1 MTGPADRPPAADQGF
16 LSPAPDGQPVDHC
29 FRCGK
34 ETPAGVGLCDEH
46 NPRQLSG
53 PSSTQ
58 MHATVFLGIV
68 LGVIG
73 LFVIL
78 RLTQTDAGPFSARV
92 SAAGTGDAPGAVAV
106 AFTVTNEGRESG
118 HGDCRFTRDGVPR
131 PDDVAFRTPEL
142 AGGETISLERELTPE
157 PQSPVA
163 YQPELLSVICQ

>member
-1 MTGPADRPPAADQGF
+1 MNRPAEPPPAADHGF
-16 LSPAPDGQPVDHC
+16 LAPAPEGQPVDRC

-58 MHATVFLGIV
+58 MHATVFVGIV

-78 RLTQTDAGPFSARV
+78 RLTLTDAGPFSARV
-92 SAAGTGDAPGAVAV
+92 TTAEVGTAGAVAV
-106 AFTVTNEGRESG
+106 AFTVTNEGQAGG
-118 HGDCRFTRDGVPR
+118 HADCRFTRDGVPR

-142 AGGETISLERELTPE
+142 AGGETISLEKELTLE

-163 YQPELLSVICQ
+163 YQPDLLSVICQ